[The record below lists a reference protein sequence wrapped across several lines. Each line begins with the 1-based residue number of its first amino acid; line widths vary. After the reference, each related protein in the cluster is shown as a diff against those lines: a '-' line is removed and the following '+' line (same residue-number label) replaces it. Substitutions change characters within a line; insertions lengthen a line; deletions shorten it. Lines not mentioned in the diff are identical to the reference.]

1 MSARIDDLVRSVS
14 QVGTVQPIYER
25 LGAVMNHP
33 LSSATDIG
41 RVISDDPDLTARL
54 LRLVNSP
61 IYGFPSRISTVSQA
75 ISIVGMN
82 QLHDLAVAA
91 SFSQLFGNVPQE
103 LVSMTSF
110 WRHSVACGVGAR
122 SIAVLRKEPN
132 VERFFVAGL
141 LHDIGRPII
150 YQRLPEDSRRALE
163 RARRSGALLQEVEVE
178 VFGFHHGQVGA
189 ALLDRWRLPSL
200 LQEAVAWH
208 HQPKYASRF
217 PVEAAVVHV
226 ADHLANALQFGTSGE
241 RLVPPLR
248 SEAWDRVGLA
258 PTALPTLL
266 TQIEVQFADAVAAIL
281 GAGH

>member
-1 MSARIDDLVRSVS
+1 MPARLDELVRGVS
-14 QVGTVQPIYER
+14 QVGSVQPVYER

-75 ISIVGMN
+75 ISIVGLN

-91 SFSQLFGNVPQE
+91 SFIQLFGKVPQE
-103 LVSMTSF
+103 LVDMPSF
-110 WRHSVACGVGAR
+110 WRHSVGCAVAAR
-122 SIAVLRKEPN
+122 ALAAQRKEPN

-141 LHDIGRPII
+141 LHDIGRPIM
-150 YQRLPEDSRRALE
+150 YQRLPAESREALE
-163 RARRSGALLQEVEVE
+163 RARREGALLQDVEVQ

-200 LQEAVAWH
+200 LQEAVGWH
-208 HQPKYASRF
+208 HMPRYASRF
-217 PVEAAVVHV
+217 PVEASVVHV
-226 ADHLANALQFGTSGE
+226 ADHIANALQFGTSGE

-248 SEAWDRVGLA
+248 GDAWDRLGLA
-258 PTALPTLL
+258 PGVVPAVLA
-266 TQIEVQFADAVAAIL
+266 QVEHQFVDAVAAIF
-281 GAGH
+281 GPGH

>member
-1 MSARIDDLVRSVS
+1 MAGKIEELVRSVS
-14 QVGTVQPIYER
+14 QVGSVQPIYER

-33 LSSATDIG
+33 LASATDIG
-41 RVISDDPDLTARL
+41 RVISDDPDMTARL

-91 SFSQLFGNVPQE
+91 SFIRLFGQVPQE
-103 LVSMTSF
+103 LVSMDSF
-110 WRHSVACGVGAR
+110 WRHSVACAVAAR
-122 SIAVLRKEPN
+122 LLAGQRKEPN

-141 LHDIGRPII
+141 LHDIGRPIM
-150 YQRLPEDSRRALE
+150 YQRLPDQSRMALE
-163 RARRSGALLQEVEVE
+163 RTRATGELLHAVEVE

-208 HQPKYASRF
+208 HLPRYASRF
-217 PVEAAVVHV
+217 PVEASVVHV
-226 ADHLANALQFGTSGE
+226 ADHLANALQLGSSGE
-241 RLVPPLR
+241 HAVPPLQP
-248 SEAWDRVGLA
+248 EGWDQLGLSPAILPNVMSQLEHHVGD
-258 PTALPTLL
+258 AL
-266 TQIEVQFADAVAAIL
+266 AAIL
-281 GAGH
+281 GPGH